1 MAAYVYITNA
11 AKIRKFL
18 ETIQTAGVPPKLT
31 IKHLASLGFKSVNDR
46 PLVTIMKAIG
56 FATPSG
62 EPTER
67 WKQYRNKAQAGAVL
81 AEGVREHYADLFK
94 TYPDANLKDNEALH
108 NFFSTH
114 TSVGAGALRYMIGT
128 FKALADLADFG
139 ATPPAPREASTV
151 LAATPEPK
159 VHVTPGQ
166 KSGVGITINIQL
178 TLPEGSTAETFDAFF
193 KAMRKHLPLD

>member
-1 MAAYVYITNA
+1 MAEYPYIANA

-18 ETIQTAGVPPKLT
+18 ETIQAVGVPPKLS
-31 IKHLASLGFKSVNDR
+31 IKYVASLGFKSANDR
-46 PLVTIMKAIG
+46 PLVAIMKAIG
-56 FATPSG
+56 FASQSG

-67 WKQYRNKAQAGAVL
+67 WKQYRNKKQAGAVL
-81 AEGVREHYADLFK
+81 AEGIRECYAELFK
-94 TYPDANLKDNEALH
+94 TYPDAHLKDNEALH

-114 TSVGAGALRYMIGT
+114 TAVGAVALKFMVMT
-128 FKALADLADFG
+128 FKALANLADFG
-139 ATPPAPREASTV
+139 VTPSTPREVPVAHRE
-151 LAATPEPK
+151 A
-159 VHVTPGQ
+159 VTPRVSVSPTG